1 MRAASPR
8 RPPPSSPPA
17 RTNPQTVKNIMP
29 HSNVALPCSISISSS
44 PSTDNTEA
52 QLEPEL
58 PAVSSL
64 RRENVF
70 KENQHPNM
78 MMKRETKSNM
88 LKRLPTS
95 ESSSKNSVRAP
106 AVAQVT
112 SDRPEP
118 HRHKNTFAKSRFNL
132 DLTFTPTS
140 RPSLYPS
147 PHPNLTPPSS
157 PDLYPFP
164 TLA

>member
-1 MRAASPR
+1 M
-8 RPPPSSPPA
+8 
-17 RTNPQTVKNIMP
+17 
-29 HSNVALPCSISISSS
+29 
-44 PSTDNTEA
+44 
-52 QLEPEL
+52 
-58 PAVSSL
+58 SSL

-78 MMKRETKSNM
+78 MMKRETKSDM

-106 AVAQVT
+106 AVAPVT

-118 HRHKNTFAKSRFNL
+118 HRHKNTFAKPRFNL

-164 TLA
+164 TLARVFTLSQASPLCCTRGCYLDLAGPPSNIF

>member
-1 MRAASPR
+1 MRAVSPR
-8 RPPPSSPPA
+8 RPPISSPPA

-78 MMKRETKSNM
+78 MMKRETKSDM

-106 AVAQVT
+106 AVAPVT
-112 SDRPEP
+112 S
-118 HRHKNTFAKSRFNL
+118 HTGHKNTFAKPSFNL